1 MRVRRKILEPLVI
14 AGALSLLLA
23 GAGCQAKKEPKAVVS
38 TPVVVKGDIPV
49 LITEKGFEPSR
60 IEVPKGANATLVFT
74 RMTDNTCATE
84 IVIAGT
90 GARLKLPLN
99 KPIRIA
105 LGTVNTN
112 IPFACAMGMLH
123 GEVVAKPL

>member
-1 MRVRRKILEPLVI
+1 M
-14 AGALSLLLA
+14 AGALSLLIA
-23 GAGCQAKKEPKAVVS
+23 GTGCQVKKEPKAVVS
-38 TPVVVKGDIPV
+38 APVAGADIPV
-49 LITEKGFEPSR
+49 LITENGFEPNR

-74 RMTDNTCATE
+74 RTTDKTCATE
-84 IVIAGT
+84 VVIAGT
-90 GARLKLPLN
+90 GARLELPLN

-112 IPFACAMGMLH
+112 IPFACGMGMFH